1 MDNLDEL
8 DDLDDVDENL
18 LPTSLTVAR
27 VRPPVRV
34 TMQHS
39 ASKLQVMMMKVTI
52 IVYVKVAEDLKHLCF
67 FL

>member
-1 MDNLDEL
+1 MDDMDNLDEL

-39 ASKLQVMMMKVTI
+39 ASKLQVMMMKITI
-52 IVYVKVAEDLKHLCF
+52 IV
-67 FL
+67 

>member
-1 MDNLDEL
+1 MTLNMDNLDNL
-8 DDLDDVDENL
+8 DDLDENL

-39 ASKLQVMMMKVTI
+39 ASKLQVMMMKITI
-52 IVYVKVAEDLKHLCF
+52 IIVILTN
-67 FL
+67 

>member
-1 MDNLDEL
+1 MDTL
-8 DDLDDVDENL
+8 DDLDDMDENL

-39 ASKLQVMMMKVTI
+39 ASKLQVMI
-52 IVYVKVAEDLKHLCF
+52 LKTTVVI
-67 FL
+67 